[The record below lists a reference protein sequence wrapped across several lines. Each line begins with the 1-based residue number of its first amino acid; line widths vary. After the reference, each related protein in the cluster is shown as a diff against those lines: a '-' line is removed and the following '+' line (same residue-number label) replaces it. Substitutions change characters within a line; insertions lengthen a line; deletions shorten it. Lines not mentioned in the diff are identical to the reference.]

1 MEGQAWKEG
10 LAMRR
15 SSTRRPWAALVAA
28 AAMVALS
35 FTPRVLEAVPLKTV
49 RVAQGLARPLYVT
62 APLGDTDRI
71 FIVEQRGS
79 DGRGRI
85 KILRQ
90 GAILPTPF
98 LTTAVLSTGSE
109 QGLLGLAFDRD
120 YHITGRFYICYT
132 NASGTTI
139 VARHTVSTN
148 PDVADPVGTEILTIP
163 QPAPNHNGGWLA
175 FGPDNYLYI
184 ALGDG
189 GGQFDPGDNAQNRN
203 SLLGK
208 ILRIDVSG
216 SLYTIPP
223 GNPFAGGIPGLDE
236 IWATGLRNPWRN
248 AFDRETGDLII
259 ADVGQ
264 NVWEEVNFAPAGTAG
279 ANYGWRCFEADAP
292 STPSTTNPCG
302 SCTDPQCPMIPP
314 THAYQHG
321 SGRCSVTGGYIYRG
335 FDIPDLRGTYF
346 YADYCTGEIWSGTFA
361 VDTLTNV
368 QNRTVE
374 LEPEGLSIGNITS
387 FGEDARGELYIC
399 DLDGEV
405 YKIVPV
411 TPADVEPSPL
421 PSRAG
426 LRLVGANPFRS
437 RLEVEATLVPARAEQ
452 ASLEVLDASGR
463 RVRTL
468 LEGEAWTG
476 ARIVAWDGKTE
487 GGGRAPSGI
496 YWIRFRAGDSVLT
509 ERAVLIR

>member
-1 MEGQAWKEG
+1 
-10 LAMRR
+10 MRR
-15 SSTRRPWAALVAA
+15 CSTSRPWAALVVAA
-28 AAMVALS
+28 ATVALPVLW
-35 FTPRVLEAVPLKTV
+35 PRTVEAVPIKTV
-49 RVAQGLARPLYVT
+49 RVASGLARPLYVT
-62 APLGDTDRI
+62 APLGDTQRL
-71 FIVEQRGS
+71 FIVEQRGA
-79 DGRGRI
+79 DNRGRI

-98 LTTAVLSTGSE
+98 LTTDVLSTGNE

-120 YHITGRFYICYT
+120 YHITGRFYINYT

-139 VARHTVSTN
+139 VARHTVSAN
-148 PDVADPVGTEILTIP
+148 PDVANPTGTVILTIP
-163 QPAPNHNGGWLA
+163 QPAANHNGGWLA

-189 GGQFDPGDNAQNRN
+189 GDQFDPGDNAQNRN

-216 SLYTIPP
+216 SSYTIPP
-223 GNPFAGGIPGLDE
+223 GNPFAGPIPGLDE

-248 AFDRETGDLII
+248 AFDRETGDLVI

-302 SCTDPQCPMIPP
+302 SCTDPLCPMIPP
-314 THAYQHG
+314 AYAYQHAL
-321 SGRCSVTGGYIYRG
+321 GRCSVTGGYIYRG

-346 YADYCTGEIWSGTFA
+346 FADYCTGEIWSGAF
-361 VDTLTNV
+361 VGDTLTSV

-374 LEPEGLSIGNITS
+374 LEPAGLSIGDITS

-399 DLDGEV
+399 DPDGEV

-411 TPADVEPSPL
+411 DPADVEPSPL

-437 RLEVEATLVPARAEQ
+437 RLQVEASVPAAERG
-452 ASLEVLDASGR
+452 SLEVLDASGR

-468 LEGEAWTG
+468 LEDEVWTG
-476 ARIVAWDGKTE
+476 ARIVAWDGKTD
-487 GGGRAPSGI
+487 GGRRAPSGI